1 MAQLIYTS
9 NVQNKGILKIQKKG
23 FTENDHCRAKLTTR
37 RICLRSADR
46 KLREKNPLKSDYR
59 SFFLN
64 LLYAKVQLDMTY
76 NQTLSDD

>member
-1 MAQLIYTS
+1 MYKTRAFS
-9 NVQNKGILKIQKKG
+9 RSKKKG

-76 NQTLSDD
+76 NQTMSDD